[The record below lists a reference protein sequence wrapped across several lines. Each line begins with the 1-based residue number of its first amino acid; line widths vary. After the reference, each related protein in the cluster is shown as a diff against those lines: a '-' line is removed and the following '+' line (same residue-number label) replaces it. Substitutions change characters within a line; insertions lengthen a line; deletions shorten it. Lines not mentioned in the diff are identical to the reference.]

1 MLTIDL
7 DRAAVTNGLRVL
19 DLGCGSGRHSFAAL
33 VRGAD
38 VVSLD
43 KSRSEVATVVE
54 MTVAM
59 AQSGEIGDRAQRGAV
74 VADMGNLPF
83 AASSFDRVFASEVFE
98 HLAEDVRAMREV
110 ARIVRPGG
118 LVAVTVPRAGPER
131 ANWALSDAYHEVEGG
146 HVRIYRR
153 RDLVSLLHA
162 TGLRVIGS
170 HHAHALHSPYWFLR
184 CLVGVGRDDHLL
196 VRSYHRL
203 LVWDITRRPV
213 VIRVLERL
221 LNPLI
226 GKSLVVYAER
236 PR

>member
-1 MLTIDL
+1 MTS
-7 DRAAVTNGLRVL
+7 GLRVL

-59 AQSGEIGDRAQRGAV
+59 AQSGEIGDSAQRGAV
-74 VADMGNLPF
+74 VADMGDLPF
-83 AASSFDRVFASEVFE
+83 ASSSFDRAFASEVFE

-110 ARIVRPGG
+110 AWIVRPGG

-131 ANWALSDAYHEVEGG
+131 ANWALSDAYHEVDGG

-213 VIRVLERL
+213 VTRVLERL

>member
-1 MLTIDL
+1 VLTIDL
-7 DRAAVTNGLRVL
+7 DRAGVSSGLRVL

-59 AQSGEIGDRAQRGAV
+59 AQSGEIGDSAQRGAV
-74 VADMGNLPF
+74 VADIGNLPF

-118 LVAVTVPRAGPER
+118 IVAVTVPRAGPER

-213 VIRVLERL
+213 VTRVLERL

>member
-7 DRAAVTNGLRVL
+7 DRAEVASGLRVL

-38 VVSLD
+38 VVALD
-43 KSRSEVATVVE
+43 KSRSEVAAVVE
-54 MTVAM
+54 MTRAM
-59 AQSGEIGDRAQRGAV
+59 AQSGEIDDAAQRGAV

-131 ANWALSDAYHEVEGG
+131 ANWAVSDAYHEVEGG

-153 RDLVSLLHA
+153 RDLVALLRA
-162 TGLRVIGS
+162 AGLRVVGS

-213 VIRVLERL
+213 VTRLLERL

>member
-1 MLTIDL
+1 VLTIDL
-7 DRAAVTNGLRVL
+7 DRAGVTSGLRVL

-59 AQSGEIGDRAQRGAV
+59 AQSGEIGDSAQRGAV

-118 LVAVTVPRAGPER
+118 LVAVTVPRAGPEW

-213 VIRVLERL
+213 VTRVLEHL

>member
-1 MLTIDL
+1 VLTIDL
-7 DRAAVTNGLRVL
+7 DRAEVTSGLRVV

-33 VRGAD
+33 IRGAH
-38 VVSLD
+38 VIALD
-43 KSRSEVATVVE
+43 RNPAEISTVVE
-54 MTVAM
+54 MKSAM
-59 AQSGEIGDRAQRGAV
+59 EQAGEIDDSSRSGAV
-74 VADMGNLPF
+74 VADIGDLPF
-83 AASSFDRVFASEVFE
+83 ASSSFDRVFASEVFE
-98 HLAEDVRAMREV
+98 HLADDARAMREV

-131 ANWALSDAYHEVEGG
+131 ANWMMSRAYHEVEGG

-153 RDLVSLLHA
+153 RELVALLRA
-162 TGLRVIGS
+162 VGLRVVGS

-184 CLVGVGRDDHLL
+184 CLVGVGREDHPL

-203 LVWDITRRPV
+203 LVWDITRRPAV
-213 VIRVLERL
+213 TRILERL

-226 GKSLVVYAER
+226 GKSFVVYAER